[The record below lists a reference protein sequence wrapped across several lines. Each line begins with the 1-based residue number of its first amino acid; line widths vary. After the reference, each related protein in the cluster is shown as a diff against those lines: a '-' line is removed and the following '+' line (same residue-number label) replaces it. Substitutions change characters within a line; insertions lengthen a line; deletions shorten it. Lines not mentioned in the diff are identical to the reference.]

1 MSARFSIIPAR
12 AIDDRQLKRAAL
24 HVLTALGIYADKN
37 GCCYPSLQ
45 TIGKRLGVSHQAVIK
60 QIKELERLCYIKVTR
75 EKRSDGGNA
84 VNKYKILHDARVV
97 TSEVARVATSE
108 VARVVTSEVAQMNQL
123 TPHSP
128 TIGSNEPIVGASA
141 PRNESKS
148 SKAPEGRKEDSPLV
162 VDLAGYLFKDGLGY
176 LVNHGVPK
184 DRARSLIGKWR
195 GEFGDAA
202 LLGIMQRA
210 SKDRVED
217 PVEYITGASKRHRQA
232 AERART
238 RGHGYSVL

>member
-37 GCCYPSLQ
+37 GCCYPSLN
-45 TIGKRLGVSHQAVIK
+45 TIGKRLGVSHQAVSK
-60 QIKELERLCYIKVTR
+60 QIKELERLGYLKVTR
-75 EKRSDGGNA
+75 QRRSDGGNA
-84 VNKYKILHDARVV
+84 VNKYKILHDARVA

-108 VARVVTSEVAQMNQL
+108 VAQTSQL

-148 SKAPEGRKEDSPLV
+148 SKAPERRKEDSPPV
-162 VDLAGYLFKDGLGY
+162 VDLAGYLFNQGLGY
-176 LVNHGVPK
+176 LVDNDVPEK
-184 DRARSLIGKWR
+184 QARSLIGKWR
-195 GEFGDAA
+195 REIGDAA
-202 LLGIMQRA
+202 LLGTMQTA
-210 SKDRVED
+210 SKNRVED

-238 RGHGYSVL
+238 RGRGVSVL